1 MSFYAN
7 KEEPMN
13 EEKRKIL
20 EMLAEKKITVDDAE
34 KLLAAVSEAPPAA
47 VAGGTKGPKY
57 LRVLVEPAP
66 GNKEGDR
73 VNVRVPL
80 NLVRAGLKFA
90 SFIPAQA
97 RDKVNSELKEKGVP
111 FDLNHFDARDVEALL
126 VHLNDLT
133 VEVEG
138 KENVRV
144 FCE

>member
-1 MSFYAN
+1 MS
-7 KEEPMN
+7 EER
-13 EEKRKIL
+13 RKIL
-20 EMLAEKKITVDDAE
+20 EMLAEKKISVDDAE
-34 KLLAAVSEAPPAA
+34 KLLAAVSEAPQETAA
-47 VAGGTKGPKY
+47 GAGKPGPKY

-66 GNKEGDR
+66 GNTEGDR
-73 VNVRVPL
+73 VNIRVPL

-90 SFIPAQA
+90 SFIPPQV
-97 RDKVNSELKEKGVP
+97 RDKVNSELKEKGMA
-111 FDLNHFDARDVEALL
+111 FDLNHFNPQDIEALL

>member
-1 MSFYAN
+1 
-7 KEEPMN
+7 MN

-20 EMLAEKKITVDDAE
+20 EMLADKRISVDDAE
-34 KLLAAVSEAPPAA
+34 KLLAAVSERAGE
-47 VAGGTKGPKY
+47 GGTPASDAFGKPGPKY

-66 GNKEGDR
+66 NDPEGDR
-73 VNVRVPL
+73 VNIRVPL

-90 SFIPAQA
+90 SFIPAQIQEKIN
-97 RDKVNSELKEKGVP
+97 REMKEKGVP
-111 FDLNHFDARDVEALL
+111 FDLSHFNPQDVETLL

-138 KENVRV
+138 KEKVRV

>member
-1 MSFYAN
+1 MS
-7 KEEPMN
+7 

-20 EMLAEKKITVDDAE
+20 EMLADKKISVDDAE
-34 KLLAAVSEAPPAA
+34 KLLAAVSDRAGEGTG
-47 VAGGTKGPKY
+47 AGGAAGKPGPKY

-66 GNKEGDR
+66 NNPEGDR

-97 RDKVNSELKEKGVP
+97 QEKINREMKEKGVP
-111 FDLNHFDARDVEALL
+111 FDLSHFNTQDIEELL

-138 KENVRV
+138 KEKVRV

>member
-1 MSFYAN
+1 
-7 KEEPMN
+7 MN

-20 EMLAEKKITVDDAE
+20 EMLADKKITVDDAE
-34 KLLAAVSEAPPAA
+34 KLLAAVSEAPQATA
-47 VAGGTKGPKY
+47 AGGVKNPKY

-66 GNKEGDR
+66 GNTEGDR

-90 SFIPAQA
+90 SFIPPQVQE
-97 RDKVNSELKEKGVP
+97 KVNAELKEKGVP
-111 FDLNHFDARDVEALL
+111 FDLSRFDPRDVEALL

>member
-1 MSFYAN
+1 MS
-7 KEEPMN
+7 

-20 EMLAEKKITVDDAE
+20 EMLADKKISVDEAE
-34 KLLAAVSEAPPAA
+34 KLLAAVSEAPAAAGPAPA
-47 VAGGTKGPKY
+47 KGPKY

-90 SFIPAQA
+90 SFIPPQVQE
-97 RDKVNSELKEKGVP
+97 KVNSELKEKGVP
-111 FDLNHFDARDVEALL
+111 FDLSHFNAQDVEALL

>member
-1 MSFYAN
+1 MS
-7 KEEPMN
+7 EER
-13 EEKRKIL
+13 RKIL
-20 EMLAEKKITVDDAE
+20 EMLADRKIAVDEAE
-34 KLLAAVSEAPPAA
+34 RLLAAVSETPAA
-47 VAGGTKGPKY
+47 PASAKGPRY

-73 VNVRVPL
+73 VNIRVPL

-90 SFIPAQA
+90 SFIPPQVQE
-97 RDKVNSELKEKGVP
+97 KVNAELKEKGVP
-111 FDLNHFDARDVEALL
+111 FDLSRFDPRDVEALL

>member
-1 MSFYAN
+1 MS
-7 KEEPMN
+7 

-20 EMLAEKKITVDDAE
+20 EMLADKKITVDEAE
-34 KLLAAVSEAPPAA
+34 KLLAAVSEQSPEAA
-47 VAGGTKGPKY
+47 AAIGRGPKY

-66 GNKEGDR
+66 GNPDGDR

-80 NLVRAGLKFA
+80 NLVRAGLKLA
-90 SFIPAQA
+90 SFIPPQV

-111 FDLNHFDARDVEALL
+111 FDLNNFNPRDVEALL
-126 VHLNDLT
+126 GHLNDLT

>member
-1 MSFYAN
+1 MS
-7 KEEPMN
+7 

-20 EMLAEKKITVDDAE
+20 EMLADKKISVDDAE
-34 KLLAAVSEAPPAA
+34 RLLAAVSDRAMES
-47 VAGGTKGPKY
+47 GTTASSATGRTGPKY

-66 GNKEGDR
+66 DNPGGDR

-90 SFIPAQA
+90 SFIPPQV
-97 RDKVNSELKEKGVP
+97 RDKVNSEMRDKGVP
-111 FDLNHFDARDVEALL
+111 FDLNHFNPQDVEALL

-138 KENVRV
+138 KEKVRV

>member
-1 MSFYAN
+1 MS
-7 KEEPMN
+7 

-20 EMLAEKKITVDDAE
+20 EMVADKKISVDDAE
-34 KLLAAVSEAPPAA
+34 KLLAAVAEHGGEGTYPTGGAA
-47 VAGGTKGPKY
+47 GKPGPKY
-57 LRVLVEPAP
+57 LRVLVEPAANDP
-66 GNKEGDR
+66 DGDR
-73 VNVRVPL
+73 VNIRVPL

-97 RDKVNSELKEKGVP
+97 QDKINKEMKEKGVP
-111 FDLNHFDARDVEALL
+111 FDLSHFNPKDIEELL

>member
-1 MSFYAN
+1 MS
-7 KEEPMN
+7 EER
-13 EEKRKIL
+13 RKIL
-20 EMLAEKKITVDDAE
+20 EMLADKKISVDDAE
-34 KLLAAVSEAPPAA
+34 KLLAAVSDTPSAAP
-47 VAGGTKGPKY
+47 GGGAKGPRY

-73 VNVRVPL
+73 VNIRVPL

-90 SFIPAQA
+90 SFIPPQVQE
-97 RDKVNSELKEKGVP
+97 KVNAELKEKGVP
-111 FDLNHFDARDVEALL
+111 FDLSRFDPRDVEALL

-138 KENVRV
+138 KENVRI

>member
-1 MSFYAN
+1 
-7 KEEPMN
+7 MN

-20 EMLAEKKITVDDAE
+20 EMLADKKITVDDAE

-47 VAGGTKGPKY
+47 GGTPGPKY

-90 SFIPAQA
+90 SFIPPQA

>member
-1 MSFYAN
+1 MS
-7 KEEPMN
+7 

-20 EMLAEKKITVDDAE
+20 EMVADKKISVDDAE
-34 KLLAAVSEAPPAA
+34 KLLAAVSERAGETVPAGDN
-47 VAGGTKGPKY
+47 AGKPGPKF
-57 LRVLVEPAP
+57 LRVLVEPAADNP
-66 GNKEGDR
+66 TGDR

-90 SFIPAQA
+90 SYIPAQA
-97 RDKVNSELKEKGVP
+97 QEKINREMRDKGVP
-111 FDLNHFDARDVEALL
+111 FDLSHFNPQDVEALL

-138 KENVRV
+138 KEKVRV

>member
-1 MSFYAN
+1 MS
-7 KEEPMN
+7 

-20 EMLAEKKITVDDAE
+20 EMLADNKISVDEAE
-34 KLLAAVSEAPPAA
+34 RLLAAVSETPQETGA
-47 VAGGTKGPKY
+47 VPGTKGPKY

-90 SFIPAQA
+90 SFIPPQVQE
-97 RDKVNSELKEKGVP
+97 KVNAELKEKGVP
-111 FDLNHFDARDVEALL
+111 FDLSRFDPRDVEALL

>member
-1 MSFYAN
+1 MS
-7 KEEPMN
+7 

-20 EMLAEKKITVDDAE
+20 EMLADKKITVDDAE
-34 KLLAAVSEAPPAA
+34 KLLAAVSDRATEA
-47 VAGGTKGPKY
+47 AGDSAGKTGPKY

-66 GNKEGDR
+66 GDPDGER
-73 VNVRVPL
+73 VNIRVPL

-90 SFIPAQA
+90 SFIPARAQEKIN
-97 RDKVNSELKEKGVP
+97 REMKDKGVP
-111 FDLNHFDARDVEALL
+111 FDLSHFNPQDVEALL

-138 KENVRV
+138 KEKVRV

>member
-1 MSFYAN
+1 MS
-7 KEEPMN
+7 

-20 EMLAEKKITVDDAE
+20 EMLADKKISVDEAE
-34 KLLAAVSEAPPAA
+34 RLLAAVSETPAQAP
-47 VAGGTKGPKY
+47 GGAKPGPKY

-66 GNKEGDR
+66 GNPEGDR
-73 VNVRVPL
+73 VNIRVPL

-97 RDKVNSELKEKGVP
+97 RDKVNSELKEKGIP
-111 FDLNHFDARDVEALL
+111 FDLNHFNPQDIEALL

-138 KENVRV
+138 KEKVRV

>member
-1 MSFYAN
+1 MS
-7 KEEPMN
+7 

-20 EMLAEKKITVDDAE
+20 EMLADKKISVDEAE
-34 KLLAAVSEAPPAA
+34 RLLAAVSESPAA
-47 VAGGTKGPKY
+47 PAVAAKGPKY

-73 VNVRVPL
+73 VNIRVPL

-90 SFIPAQA
+90 SFIPPQVQE
-97 RDKVNSELKEKGVP
+97 KVNTELKEKGVP
-111 FDLNHFDARDVEALL
+111 FDLSHFNVQDLEALL